1 MATGVGN
8 AEELIRQAMA
18 ARARGDALEEL
29 RLIDAAVTAE
39 PTNPR
44 ALNMRGMRAL
54 ADADFSHAVDSF
66 TRAIAADP
74 GQPALLV
81 NLASAYRGLKDDEGE
96 RAALQSALDIDQ
108 LQLTPQLR
116 MAELFER
123 QGCMPEA
130 ARHWGA
136 VVQLGQQVE
145 APTPAVRDAVAR
157 GHRFLQ
163 HHNAQYADA
172 LDREL
177 ADAVPSD
184 QSGHRFRACVNHM
197 LGRRQLYRNECAG
210 VHYPFLPADEFFDRA
225 LFPWFAELEAKT
237 PEIRR
242 EALALLEAGNEALR
256 PYVRLDKGMPQNK
269 WSPLDGSFDWGAC
282 FLWEY
287 GTRNDAVCDLCPETA
302 AALAAA
308 PQNHVPGKAPSAFF
322 SILKPGAKIPPHTGV
337 TNTRAIIHLPL
348 VVPPECGFRV
358 GGETREWVEGR
369 AFAFDDTIEHEAW
382 NNSDQPRI
390 ILIFDVWNP
399 HLTADEQHWL
409 SKLFAVADRGL
420 VSTKA

>member
-8 AEELIRQAMA
+8 AEELIRQALA
-18 ARARGDALEEL
+18 ARAQGDAREEL
-29 RLIDAAVTAE
+29 RLIDAAVAAE
-39 PTNPR
+39 PGNPR
-44 ALNMRGMRAL
+44 ALNMRGLRAL
-54 ADADFSHAVDSF
+54 ADADFLRAVDNF
-66 TRAIAADP
+66 TRAVAADP

-81 NLASAYRGLKDDEGE
+81 NLASAYRGMKDDESE

-108 LQLTPQLR
+108 LLLTPQLR

-123 QGCMPEA
+123 QGRMSDA

-136 VVQLGQQVE
+136 VVQLGQQLD
-145 APTPAVRDAVAR
+145 APTPAVRNALVR

-172 LDREL
+172 LDHEL
-177 ADAVPSD
+177 ADAVPAD
-184 QSGHRFRACVNHM
+184 QRGHRFRTCVDHM
-197 LGRRQLYRNECAG
+197 LGRRKLYRNECAG

-225 LFPWFAELEAKT
+225 LFPWFADLEAKT
-237 PEIRR
+237 PDIRR
-242 EALALLEAGNEALR
+242 EALALLDAGNEALR
-256 PYVRLDKGMPQNK
+256 PYVRLDKGTPQNK
-269 WSPLDGSFDWGAC
+269 WSPLDGSLDWGAC

-287 GTRNDAVCDLCPETA
+287 GTRNDAVCDRCPETA

-348 VVPPECGFRV
+348 VVPPGCGFRV
-358 GGETREWVEGR
+358 GGETREWVEGQ

-390 ILIFDVWNP
+390 ILILDVWNP

>member
-1 MATGVGN
+1 MTTEVGN
-8 AEELIRQAMA
+8 SDELIRQAMV
-18 ARARGDALEEL
+18 ARARGDARKEL
-29 RLIDAAVTAE
+29 QLIDIALTAK
-39 PTNPR
+39 PNSPR

-54 ADADFSHAVDSF
+54 ADADFARAVDCF
-66 TRAIAADP
+66 TRAAAADP

-81 NLASAYRGLKDDEGE
+81 NLASAHRGLKDDDGE
-96 RAALQSALDIDQ
+96 RAAIQAALDIDQ

-123 QGCMPEA
+123 QGRMSDA

-136 VVQLGQQVE
+136 VVQLGQQVD
-145 APTPAVRDAVAR
+145 APTPAVHDALAR
-157 GHRFLQ
+157 GNRFLQ
-163 HHNAQYADA
+163 HHNAQYADT

-177 ADAVPSD
+177 ANAVPSG
-184 QSGHRFRACVNHM
+184 QRGYRFRVCVDHM
-197 LGRRQLYRNECAG
+197 LRRRPLYRNECAG

-237 PEIRR
+237 PKIRR
-242 EALALLEAGNEALR
+242 EALALLEAGDEALR
-256 PYVRLDKGMPQNK
+256 PYVRLDKGTPQNK
-269 WSPLDGSFDWGAC
+269 WSPLDGSLDWGAC

-287 GTRNDAVCDLCPETA
+287 GTRNDAVCDRCPETA

-348 VVPPECGFRV
+348 VVPPGCGFRV
-358 GGETREWVEGR
+358 GGETREWVEGQ

-382 NNSDQPRI
+382 NNSDQPRV
-390 ILIFDVWNP
+390 ILILDVWNP
-399 HLTADEQHWL
+399 HLTVDEQGWL
-409 SKLFAVADRGL
+409 EKLFSVADRDL
-420 VSTKA
+420 VSARA